1 MIRLSM
7 ELHVSTANI
16 YKWRESILDE
26 LLLAATQLDIL
37 QPF

>member
-1 MIRLSM
+1 M